1 MSLKDLLRF
10 IVLGSVFA
18 TPFICLYVAETMF
31 FPFITG
37 KNFAFRILVEVM
49 LGAWALLMF
58 LDATYRPRFSW
69 ILVGAG
75 TFLAVMAV
83 ADFNGVNPYR
93 SFWSNYER
101 MEGLITLAHLF
112 LYFIISASVLATEQ
126 AWKWFFR
133 TSLGVSLIV
142 ASHAYSQLT
151 GSAEIHQSAT
161 RLDAT
166 FGNSTY
172 LAVYALF
179 HAFIAIFLFFRDGKA
194 NTLRWLYP
202 IIAGINLVV
211 LYYTQTR
218 GSLLGVIGGAF
229 LAFILIAIFDT
240 EHKRL
245 RKYAIG
251 GVVGFVVLIGLFI
264 TFKQSAFIQ
273 ESPTLQR
280 MASISLN
287 DSTTKSRFMIWE
299 MSWGGFKERPLLGW
313 GQDNFLYVFAKHYNP
328 KMWNQEPWFD
338 RSHDVFF
345 DWLIAGGA
353 LGLLA
358 YLSMFASVIYYL
370 WFSRRHPLT
379 VIERSILTG
388 MLAGYF
394 IHNIFVFDNLTSYI
408 VFFAVLAYMHTMHAE
423 SPPVEV
429 AQKKTKAS
437 DDLEAGDLVVAFG
450 FIAVITGALVY
461 TVNIRNI
468 DANISLIKAI
478 RPDGVLVPGEGNTKK
493 IAIKDVL
500 DLNLFGTSEARE
512 QLAQLAV
519 QTQDPRVPENIRSL
533 FHKTASDEFAKELA
547 RDPNNVRTLTFAAMF
562 HARFGEYDKS
572 FPLYDRAIQLAP
584 KRQSIYVDLSATY
597 LSRNDYGNAEQVA
610 RAGYELEKA
619 NNEAALAYAVTLAY
633 QKKSDLVK
641 VVMAPLNETA
651 QAFDSRLINA
661 YGTTGQFVNVIELVN
676 EKIAR
681 GFAGGRDYF
690 AIAGAYLE
698 MGQTDASIGAIEKA
712 ISVDASLKEQGES
725 MIKQIKE
732 GGLRAPGK

>member
-18 TPFICLYVAETMF
+18 TPFICLYVAESMF

-37 KNFAFRILVEVM
+37 KNFTFRILVEIM

-58 LDATYRPRFSW
+58 LDSTYRPRFSW
-69 ILVGAG
+69 ILVAAG
-75 TFLAVMAV
+75 TFLAIIAI

-101 MEGLITLAHLF
+101 MEGLITHAHLF

-142 ASHAYSQLT
+142 ASHAYAQLT
-151 GSAEIHQSAT
+151 GSAEIHQSVS

-166 FGNSTY
+166 FGNATY

-179 HAFIAIFLFFRDGKA
+179 HAFIAIFLYFRDGKE
-194 NTLRWLYP
+194 NTLRWIYP
-202 IIAGINLVV
+202 IIAGINLIV

-218 GSLLGVIGGAF
+218 GSLLGVIGGAL
-229 LAFILIAIFDT
+229 LAFILIAIFDK
-240 EHKRL
+240 EHKEL

-251 GVVGFVVLIGLFI
+251 GTVGLVCLIGLFI
-264 TFKQSAFIQ
+264 TFKDSSFIQ
-273 ESPTLQR
+273 GSPTLER
-280 MASISLN
+280 MASISLSDN
-287 DSTTKSRFMIWE
+287 TTKSRFMIWE
-299 MSWGGFKERPLLGW
+299 MSWEGFKERPLLGW

-353 LGLLA
+353 LGLTA
-358 YLSMFASVIYYL
+358 YLSLFGVALYYL
-370 WFSRRHPLT
+370 WFPRRHHFT

-394 IHNIFVFDNLTSYI
+394 VHNIFVFDNLTSYI
-408 VFFAVLAYMHTMHAE
+408 VFFAILAYLHTLHAE
-423 SPPVEV
+423 APPVDV
-429 AQKKTKAS
+429 NNKKTKAV
-437 DDLEAGDLVVAFG
+437 EGFETGDLMIAFG
-450 FIAVITGALVY
+450 FVVVVTGALVY
-461 TVNIRNI
+461 MVNIKNI
-468 DANISLIKAI
+468 DANIALISAI
-478 RPDGVLVPGEGNTKK
+478 RPEGVLVPGEGNTKK

-500 DLNLFGTSEARE
+500 DLDLFGTSEARE

-519 QTQDPRVPENIRSL
+519 QTQDPRVPENLRTL
-533 FHKTASDEFAKELA
+533 FHDTAADEFAKELA

-572 FPLYDRAIQLAP
+572 FAFYDRALELAP
-584 KRQSIYVDLSATY
+584 KRQSIYIDLSNTH
-597 LSRNDYGNAEQVA
+597 LSRNDFAKAEEVA
-610 RAGYELEKA
+610 KIGYELEPE
-619 NNEAALAYAVTLAY
+619 NNEATLTYAVTLAY
-633 QKKSDLVK
+633 QKKSDLSMQVL
-641 VVMAPLNETA
+641 APLKNTA
-651 QAFDSRLINA
+651 QYYDSRLINA
-661 YGTTGQFVNVIELVN
+661 YGTTGQFTKVIELVN
-676 EKIAR
+676 EKIAQ
-681 GFAGGRDYF
+681 GYAVGRDYF
-690 AIAGAYLE
+690 AVAGAYLE
-698 MGQTDASIGAIEKA
+698 LGQVDTSIASIEKA
-712 ISVDASLKEQGES
+712 ISVDPSLKDQGES
-725 MIKQIKE
+725 MIKQIRE
-732 GGLRAPGK
+732 GRMGTTPK